1 MLKKDFLWGGS
12 VSSMQ
17 TEGAWDIDGKGLS
30 NYDVK
35 EVKKGNSDWKNA
47 IDFYHRY
54 KDDIKLFAE
63 MGISGYRFSI
73 SWPRVMPGGGTKI
86 NEKGLDFYENVV
98 DEMLANHIE
107 PIICMHHYDVPQE
120 LVEQYGGWW
129 SKEFVEAFKHY
140 TEAVVNRLGKK
151 VKYWFPFNEQNALMS
166 ASYVYPMDHMSSKE
180 IDEKSIQA
188 VHNGNV
194 AGAYL
199 RYYVKKV
206 NPDAMAGGM
215 IHYAPYYPI
224 DCNPDTV
231 NKTKRIQEMYEY
243 SLLDVMALGEYSSE
257 TLLAWERYNIMPDMT
272 EDELKLIKEN
282 TVEFI
287 GFSYYVSRV
296 ISENT
301 SEETNPEELTKLL
314 WAMMSGQMEK
324 NPYLTQTDWEWT
336 IDEKGLRTSLID
348 MYRRYKKPLI
358 VLECGLGVVEELN
371 IENTVEDDYRIDY
384 LRNHIQEVK
393 KAVEIDG
400 VDCLGFLTWGPID
413 ILSSKGEMKKR
424 YGFIYVDRD
433 EEDLKDM
440 KRYKKKSFNWYQNVI
455 ATNGEEL

>member
-1 MLKKDFLWGGS
+1 
-12 VSSMQ
+12 
-17 TEGAWDIDGKGLS
+17 
-30 NYDVK
+30 
-35 EVKKGNSDWKNA
+35 
-47 IDFYHRY
+47 
-54 KDDIKLFAE
+54 
-63 MGISGYRFSI
+63 
-73 SWPRVMPGGGTKI
+73 
-86 NEKGLDFYENVV
+86 
-98 DEMLANHIE
+98 
-107 PIICMHHYDVPQE
+107 
-120 LVEQYGGWW
+120 
-129 SKEFVEAFKHY
+129 
-140 TEAVVNRLGKK
+140 
-151 VKYWFPFNEQNALMS
+151 
-166 ASYVYPMDHMSSKE
+166 
-180 IDEKSIQA
+180 
-188 VHNGNV
+188 
-194 AGAYL
+194 
-199 RYYVKKV
+199 
-206 NPDAMAGGM
+206 
-215 IHYAPYYPI
+215 
-224 DCNPDTV
+224 
-231 NKTKRIQEMYEY
+231 
-243 SLLDVMALGEYSSE
+243 
-257 TLLAWERYNIMPDMT
+257 MPDMT